1 MVAAQNRLDVHILN
15 LAWSSPCSI
24 ASAKIRRVGALGGE
38 GHALTGHH
46 EIMIPQLAGLVLAE
60 LQAAS

>member
-1 MVAAQNRLDVHILN
+1 MLN
-15 LAWSSPCSI
+15 LAWPSPCSI

-46 EIMIPQLAGLVLAE
+46 EIMIPLLAGLVLAE